1 MSGDA
6 RTAVPGLAARRLP
19 PQWWPGPQA
28 AARAAAAV
36 SVGRWLGL
44 AFAVCMVTG
53 VFVTTTSTRWGG
65 TAADPSGLGLPG
77 DAGSACHGRA
87 RRDPVAAGQAVD
99 GVPALVLMAA
109 GPDGR
114 PDLERLSIA
123 VLVAGAVFE
132 LATGLLNI
140 LQWYPWPFGFI
151 QAHWWVAWLTVGA
164 LLVHLAVKAPLIAAH
179 WRTRRAPAPP
189 PRPGE
194 DVAVSRRTVLL
205 AAGTAAAAVTVVTA
219 GQNVPWLRRRR
230 PGPRAAWPGRGRPAD
245 QPTAAAAGVEQ
256 TAVDPTWALQIGGR
270 TPSALGLAD
279 LAGLPQQ
286 TSRLPISC
294 VEGWS
299 ATASWTGVR
308 LRDVLAAAGVPA
320 GTDVR
325 LVSLEP
331 HGSNHT
337 SLLPA
342 AFADDPLTL
351 LALQLDGATL
361 SLDHGYP
368 CRLIGVG
375 PARRGADQVAGPA
388 RAGDWMMRALRRRR
402 APRGRS

>member
-1 MSGDA
+1 MRELPSPAWLRADS
-6 RTAVPGLAARRLP
+6 P
-19 PQWWPGPQA
+19 PQWWPRPP
-28 AARAAAAV
+28 RRLRDAAAAV

-53 VFVTTTSTRWGG
+53 VFSHYHQHPVGWLPLPTRPVWVYQVTQGLHVMVG
-65 TAADPSGLGLPG
+65 LAAIPLLLAKLWTVYPRLFSWPP
-77 DAGSACHGRA
+77 A
-87 RRDPVAAGQAVD
+87 RTVVQI
-99 GVPALVLMAA
+99 
-109 GPDGR
+109 
-114 PDLERLSIA
+114 LERLSIA

-151 QAHWWVAWLTVGA
+151 QAHWWVAWLTIGA

-179 WRTRRAPAPP
+179 WRTRRAPDPP
-189 PRPGE
+189 PRLRE

-219 GQNVPWLRRRR
+219 GQTVPWLRRTAALAPRL
-230 PGPRAAWPGRGRPAD
+230 PGPGAAGLPINR
-245 QPTAAAAGVEQ
+245 TAAAAGVEQ

-308 LRDVLAAAGVPA
+308 
-320 GTDVR
+320 
-325 LVSLEP
+325 
-331 HGSNHT
+331 
-337 SLLPA
+337 
-342 AFADDPLTL
+342 
-351 LALQLDGATL
+351 
-361 SLDHGYP
+361 
-368 CRLIGVG
+368 
-375 PARRGADQVAGPA
+375 
-388 RAGDWMMRALRRRR
+388 
-402 APRGRS
+402 